1 MHESIEPSFYFFR
14 FLNIRRFLY
23 RKWLLFNFNKDCSEM
38 KKLLL
43 ALSVISL
50 SACASSHYKGAADV
64 DFKTARIIPEPME
77 VEVIP
82 EKTVT
87 ASAECNSYLFGLFGS
102 EPTKL
107 MFGPELIESE
117 GNFAPSACTRGALF
131 KAMEAANADT
141 ILMPR
146 YTAQGQK
153 LLCIPFLN
161 SCLINKA
168 KVTIKG
174 IAGKYSNIRKIT
186 DTETSRKIK
195 IQTAGEK
202 KTALTGSFF

>member
-1 MHESIEPSFYFFR
+1 
-14 FLNIRRFLY
+14 
-23 RKWLLFNFNKDCSEM
+23 M

-50 SACASSHYKGAADV
+50 SACASSHYKGAANV

-77 VEVIP
+77 VEIIP
-82 EKTVT
+82 GTTVT

-102 EPTKL
+102 EPKNL
-107 MFGPELIESE
+107 MFGPELIEAE

-131 KAMEAANADT
+131 KAMEMANADT

-146 YTAQGQK
+146 YTTQNQK
-153 LLCIPFLN
+153 VLCIPFFDL
-161 SCLINKA
+161 CLIDNV

-174 IAGKYSNIRKIT
+174 VAGRYSNIRKIA
-186 DTETSRKIK
+186 DAETSRKIK
-195 IQTAGEK
+195 IQTAGET
-202 KTALTGSFF
+202 KTSLIGKL